1 MAFEIAHSQFQLE
14 NLSPGQR
21 LVALLLGLAFLA
33 GFAWCCVTAY
43 NARTLEGPSPPKALV
58 TPGSGSRAT

>member
-1 MAFEIAHSQFQLE
+1 MAFEIVLSQFQLE

-43 NARTLEGPSPPKALV
+43 NARALDAPPPTKSPV
-58 TPGSGSRAT
+58 TPGTGSRAT